1 LKYHYKDV
9 FLIPNYSEL
18 FSRTKASTFVDFGP
32 RSFLIPV
39 IPANMKCSID
49 LDTAKMLDKLSC
61 FYILH
66 RFDIDIHDFVRTAN
80 KEKMKCVSISVGVNK
95 TDYDVLEKIKEDGLR
110 VDYITVDVAHGH
122 HILVKQMLTYLKEN
136 FKKTFLIAGNIV
148 TEQAAKDLTSW
159 GANALKVGI
168 GQGYVCTT
176 KDKTGFTFPMFSCVS
191 ELSKKYNV
199 IADGGIR
206 CTGDIAKALAAGAK
220 MVMCGS
226 VFARLKNSPAK
237 TILNPIDNKKYK
249 EYYGSASFQNKG
261 NNKNIEG
268 KTELV
273 EIEEKSYLD
282 KIKEIQE
289 DLQSAISYAG
299 GVNVSCLKN
308 AKWGLHITS

>member
-1 LKYHYKDV
+1 MKYHYKDV

-18 FSRTKASTFVDFGP
+18 ASRSKASTFVDFGP
-32 RSFLIPV
+32 RSFFIPV

-49 LDTAKMLDKLSC
+49 FNTARMLDKMSC

-66 RFDIDIHDFVRTAN
+66 RFDIDIYDFVVAAN
-80 KEKMKCVSISVGVNK
+80 REKMKCVSISVGVNK
-95 TDYDVLEKIKEDGLR
+95 TDYELLDRIKKENLR

-122 HILVKQMLTYLKEN
+122 HLLVKQMLSYLKEH
-136 FKKTFLIAGNIV
+136 FKKSFLIAGNIV

-176 KDKTGFTFPMFSCVS
+176 KDKTGFTYPMFSCIL
-191 ELSKKYNV
+191 ELSKKYNI
-199 IADGGIR
+199 IADGGVR
-206 CTGDIAKALAAGAK
+206 STGDIAKALAAGAK

-226 VFARLKNSPAK
+226 VFARLKDSPAR
-237 TILNPIDNKKYK
+237 TVLNPIDNKKYK

-299 GVNVSCLKN
+299 GAGVSCLKN
-308 AKWGLHITS
+308 AKWDAHITV